1 MLTFRHNTMNVS
13 SINSFAHIKG
23 GVHADCKDVY
33 FVRAVGADVSFTD
46 SIRQMDQMLSTGTD
60 TSVYRRISGLS
71 ATIQSNDTGFYV
83 QCCDRWNNSGRTV
96 LQTKFVKDEAFSRML
111 SAAFCQ
117 ALAKFHI
124 GKAGVSASIE
134 KNFAV
139 KMMAWLDTIFGD
151 ALSRWNPLSSMK
163 VVADNITKRQEY
175 LFFYMITLLGCDVL
189 LLQSRSDLTPAE
201 DALALSAKFH
211 LGSFVQ
217 TQVPEYLPAASGF
230 QRSAGV
236 QTSTARQN
244 SPQPSRVNITHP
256 SRPRQPAAVNSGT
269 AFRNTGSSVIR
280 NTQPQGNA
288 VSGVVRAEKG
298 FEELARLASS
308 VVMIAVCDRT
318 GKVLGTGS
326 GIMIGRNGYILTNHH
341 VASGGKFYSVRIEDD
356 EEIYHTNEIIKYN
369 SLLDLAVIRIPRQL
383 SPIPIYNGPQ
393 KLVRGQRVVAIGSPM
408 GLFNSVSD
416 GIISGFRTIDEVDMI
431 QFTAPTSH
439 GSSGGAVL
447 NMYGEVIGISTAGI
461 DAGQNLNLAVSY
473 ESINQFIGGFL

>member
-1 MLTFRHNTMNVS
+1 MLTFRHNTMNIS
-13 SINSFAHIKG
+13 SINSFVYIRG
-23 GVHADCKDVY
+23 GARADCKDVY
-33 FVRAVGADVSFTD
+33 FVRAVGADASFAD
-46 SIRQMDQMLSTGTD
+46 AVRQMDQVLSAGSD
-60 TSVYRRISGLS
+60 KSIYRRVSGLS
-71 ATIQSNDTGFYV
+71 ATLRSDDTSFYV
-83 QCCDRWNNSGRTV
+83 QCCNQWNSSGRTV
-96 LQTKFVKDEAFSRML
+96 LRTKFPGDEAFSRLL
-111 SAAFCQ
+111 SAAFVRT
-117 ALAKFHI
+117 LEKFSI
-124 GKAGVSASIE
+124 GKAGVSESIE

-139 KMMAWLDTIFGD
+139 KMMAWLDTLFGD
-151 ALSRWNPLSSMK
+151 ALTRWNPLSSIK
-163 VVADNITKRQEY
+163 VAADNVTKRQEY
-175 LFFYMITLLGCDVL
+175 LFFYMLTMIGCDVL
-189 LLQSRSDLTPAE
+189 LLQSRSDIAAAE
-201 DALALSAKFH
+201 ETLALSAKFQ
-211 LGSFVQ
+211 LGGFSQ
-217 TQVPEYLPAASGF
+217 TPVPAYTPAAYRNSSGVNPVSAA
-230 QRSAGV
+230 RS
-236 QTSTARQN
+236 Q
-244 SPQPSRVNITHP
+244 SPRIDLTHP
-256 SRPRQPAAVNSGT
+256 SRPSQSSAGTTFRNSGST
-269 AFRNTGSSVIR
+269 VIR
-280 NTQPQGNA
+280 NTPTQGSA
-288 VSGVVRAEKG
+288 ASAAVRAEKG

-326 GIMIGRNGYILTNHH
+326 GIMIGKNGYILTNHH

-383 SPIPIYNGPQ
+383 NPIPIYKGAQ

-473 ESINQFIGGFL
+473 EAINQFIGGFL